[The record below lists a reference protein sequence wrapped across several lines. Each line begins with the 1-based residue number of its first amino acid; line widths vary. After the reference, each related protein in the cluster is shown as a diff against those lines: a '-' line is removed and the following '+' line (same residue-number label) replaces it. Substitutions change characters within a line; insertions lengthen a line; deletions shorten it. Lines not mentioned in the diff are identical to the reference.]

1 MSDKVKEY
9 LKELKT
15 IKEKQ
20 LKGHTK
26 AIEMVK
32 NTYND
37 IELSNDKEIKNMYY
51 KAITKKENLKRDIQ
65 ELEKILK
72 EKN

>member
-1 MSDKVKEY
+1 MSDKAKEY

-20 LKGHTK
+20 LKGHTE
-26 AIEMVK
+26 AIKMLR

-37 IELSNDKEIKNMYY
+37 IGTLNDKEIKNMYY
-51 KAITKKENLKRDIQ
+51 KAITQKENLKRDIQ

>member
-1 MSDKVKEY
+1 MSDKAKEY

-20 LKGHTK
+20 LKGHTE
-26 AIEMVK
+26 AIKMLR

-37 IELSNDKEIKNMYY
+37 IGMSDNKEIKNMYY

-65 ELEKILK
+65 ELENILK